1 MRTPLFIALTAV
13 VLFAGGALAM
23 MNHACKSSHHA
34 WCVPSSSIRHH
45 AKIDE
50 HSEVESEA

>member
-23 MNHACKSSHHA
+23 MNHACKSMRGRI
-34 WCVPSSSIRHH
+34 V
-45 AKIDE
+45 
-50 HSEVESEA
+50 